1 MLKMLNS
8 QKFPIALSL
17 DRFQEEIPKDYIH
30 RGFRQGLPLAMQ
42 FNHLLNV
49 FQNKTKKL
57 K

>member
-1 MLKMLNS
+1 MLNS